1 MAISVQNSRKARDCD
16 DSIVDFLC
24 DTEADVAAL
33 PTQRRSAG
41 GGVVATGSTAT
52 VIAPDSGRSNR
63 RILASSGEWIESP
76 HRVVIDCGTPSTH

>member
-1 MAISVQNSRKARDCD
+1 MAISVQHSRKSKDCD

-41 GGVVATGSTAT
+41 GSWLPARLQ
-52 VIAPDSGRSNR
+52 P
-63 RILASSGEWIESP
+63 
-76 HRVVIDCGTPSTH
+76 

>member
-1 MAISVQNSRKARDCD
+1 MAISVQHSRKAKDCD

-24 DTEADVAAL
+24 DTEADVAVL

-41 GGVVATGSTAT
+41 GWVVATGSTAT
-52 VIAPDSGRSNR
+52 VIAPEGGRSDR
-63 RILASSGEWIESP
+63 RILTSSGEWIDLP